1 MQNKHKNL
9 YMIPNN
15 YLSPFFTMRG
25 TVSVLAFFKK
35 YVLQAGGKVILMIP
49 LLFFVLSVSACRT
62 SLKSSAV
69 DYRGEMR
76 KFVVSIARAARLSSP
91 SFAVIPQNGQELIE
105 RADKDA
111 DISAVG
117 ELDGSDIESYMDA
130 VSGTG
135 REDLYFGYEDDDK
148 ATPEAVSSYMKN
160 FCDAFRAAGK
170 KVFVIDYCS
179 APSFIDFSYAQNYKN
194 GYISFAADERN
205 LTSVPAYP
213 GAPFNENGDA
223 VLSVADAKNFLYL
236 INPERFSSKE
246 DFIAALCKTNY
257 DMFIVDLFC
266 ADEKLDFSD
275 VQRLKVK
282 PNGARRQVICYMSIG
297 EAETYR
303 YYWNESWKRS
313 KPEWL
318 KKENPLWKGNYKV
331 AYWHPE
337 WQNIIFGTEDS
348 YLQKIVDA
356 GFDGV
361 YLDIIDAFEYFEN
374 GQKE

>member
-1 MQNKHKNL
+1 MSNTNKQYFTSGSFRVMYEDGMKKN
-9 YMIPNN
+9 
-15 YLSPFFTMRG
+15 
-25 TVSVLAFFKK
+25 
-35 YVLQAGGKVILMIP
+35 ILMIP

-76 KFVVSIARAARLSSP
+76 KFVVSIARSARLSSP

-105 RADKDA
+105 REDKDA
-111 DISAVG
+111 DISAAG

-135 REDLYFGYEDDDK
+135 REELYFGYEDDDK

-179 APSFIDFSYAQNYKN
+179 TPSFIDFSYTQNYKN

-205 LTSVPAYP
+205 LTSVPLYP
-213 GAPFNENGDA
+213 GAPFNENSDA

-236 INPERFSSKE
+236 INPERFSLKE
-246 DFIAALCKTNY
+246 DFIAVLCKTNY
-257 DMFIVDLFC
+257 DMFIIDLFC
-266 ADEKLDFSD
+266 ADEKLDSSD
-275 VQRLKVK
+275 VRRLQVK
-282 PNGARRQVICYMSIG
+282 PNGERRQVIAYMSIG
-297 EAETYR
+297 EAESYR
-303 YYWNESWKRS
+303 YYWNPRWKRS

-337 WQNIIFGTEDS
+337 WQKIIFGTEDS
-348 YLQKIVDA
+348 YLQKILDA

>member
-1 MQNKHKNL
+1 MYEDGMKKN
-9 YMIPNN
+9 
-15 YLSPFFTMRG
+15 
-25 TVSVLAFFKK
+25 
-35 YVLQAGGKVILMIP
+35 ILIAS
-49 LLFFVLSVSACRT
+49 LLFFVLSASACRT
-62 SLKSSAV
+62 SAESSAV

-76 KFVVSIARAARLSSP
+76 KFVVSIARTARLSSP

-105 RADKDA
+105 SEPIDSADESA
-111 DISAVG
+111 DISAAG
-117 ELDGSDIESYMDA
+117 ELDGADIESYMDA

-160 FCDAFRAAGK
+160 FCDAFKAAGK

-179 APSFIDFSYAQNYKN
+179 TPSFVDFSYAQNYKN

-205 LTSVPAYP
+205 LTSLPLYP
-213 GAPFNENGDA
+213 VAPFNENGDA
-223 VLSVADAKNFLYL
+223 VLSVADARNFLYL

-246 DFIAALCKTNY
+246 DFVDALCKTNY
-257 DMFIVDLFC
+257 DMFIIDLFC

-282 PNGARRQVICYMSIG
+282 PNGAQRQVIAYMSIG
-297 EAETYR
+297 EAESYR
-303 YYWNESWKRS
+303 YYWNPRWKRS

-318 KKENPLWKGNYKV
+318 KKENPSWKENYKV

-337 WQNIIFGTEDS
+337 WQKIIFGAEDS
-348 YLQKIVDA
+348 YLQKILDA

-374 GQKE
+374 RQKE

>member
-1 MQNKHKNL
+1 MNKNL
-9 YMIPNN
+9 YMIPKN
-15 YLSPFFTMRG
+15 YLP
-25 TVSVLAFFKK
+25 LI
-35 YVLQAGGKVILMIP
+35 AGIVWVFAGFMVCN
-49 LLFFVLSVSACRT
+49 FVLSVSACRT
-62 SLKSSAV
+62 SLKSSDV

-76 KFVVSIARAARLSSP
+76 TFVVSIAQTARLSSP
-91 SFAVIPQNGQELIE
+91 AFAVIPQNAQELIE
-105 RADKDA
+105 HA
-111 DISAVG
+111 DISAAG
-117 ELDGSDIESYMDA
+117 ELGGADIESYMDA

-148 ATPEAVSSYMKN
+148 ATPEAVSSYMKT

-179 APSFIDFSYAQNYKN
+179 TPSFVDFSYAQNYKN

-205 LTSVPAYP
+205 LTNVPAYP
-213 GAPFNENGDA
+213 SAPFNENGDA
-223 VLSVADAKNFLYL
+223 VLSVADARNFLYL

-246 DFIAALCKTNY
+246 NFVDALCKTNY
-257 DMFIVDLFC
+257 DMFIIDLFC

-282 PNGARRQVICYMSIG
+282 PNGARRQVIAYMSIG

-303 YYWNESWKRS
+303 YYWNENWKRS

-318 KKENPLWKGNYKV
+318 KKENPSWKENYKV

-348 YLQKIVDA
+348 YLQKILDA

>member
-1 MQNKHKNL
+1 MSNTNKQYFTSGSFRVMYEDGMKKN
-9 YMIPNN
+9 
-15 YLSPFFTMRG
+15 
-25 TVSVLAFFKK
+25 
-35 YVLQAGGKVILMIP
+35 ILMIP
-49 LLFFVLSVSACRT
+49 LLFFVLSASACRT

-76 KFVVSIARAARLSSP
+76 KFVVSIARSARLSSP

-179 APSFIDFSYAQNYKN
+179 APSSVDFSYAQNYKN

-205 LTSVPAYP
+205 LTSIPLYP
-213 GAPFNENGDA
+213 GAPFNENGDPI
-223 VLSVADAKNFLYL
+223 LSVADAKNFLYL

-266 ADEKLDFSD
+266 ANEKLDFSD

-337 WQNIIFGTEDS
+337 WQKIIFGTEDS
-348 YLQKIVDA
+348 YLQKILDA

-374 GQKE
+374 GEKE